1 MPHRHFGIPL
11 RTKRRPTYTGPGP
24 AGALS
29 GSAFVGAILVI
40 LIVLGVVLYGVS
52 KIVADA
58 DDPTTSARTILH
70 SLYARARRRPCVTF
84 LHSAL

>member
-40 LIVLGVVLYGVS
+40 LMAGCRPVRGEQ
-52 KIVADA
+52 DC
-58 DDPTTSARTILH
+58 
-70 SLYARARRRPCVTF
+70 RRR
-84 LHSAL
+84 

>member
-1 MPHRHFGIPL
+1 MPRRHFGIPL
-11 RTKRRPTYTGPGP
+11 RTKRHPTYTGRCP

-52 KIVADA
+52 KIVDDA
-58 DDPTTSARTILH
+58 DDPTTSAPQTTGGA
-70 SLYARARRRPCVTF
+70 SRPHLGSPSGTGQ
-84 LHSAL
+84 

>member
-29 GSAFVGAILVI
+29 GSAFVGTILVI

-58 DDPTTSARTILH
+58 DDPTTSAPQTTGGA
-70 SLYARARRRPCVTF
+70 SRPHLGSPSGTGQ
-84 LHSAL
+84 